1 MVEESQ
7 LRRLLR
13 LFGWCIVV
21 ETLIMIFGVT
31 TAPLLMLLALDAAI
45 GLIVV
50 RSLIEMRP
58 GLRVAFSAV
67 RSGGRLSGR

>member
-1 MVEESQ
+1 MRQ
-7 LRRLLR
+7 LLR

-45 GLIVV
+45 GLIVA

-67 RSGGRLSGR
+67 RTGRRPGGR